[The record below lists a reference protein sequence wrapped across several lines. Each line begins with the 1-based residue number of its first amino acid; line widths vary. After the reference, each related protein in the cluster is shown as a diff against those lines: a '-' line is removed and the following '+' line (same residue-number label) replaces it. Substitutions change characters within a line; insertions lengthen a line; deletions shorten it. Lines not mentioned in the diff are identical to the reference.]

1 MDLYICGKRT
11 YEYVFESISKLNR
24 EGSIFLE
31 SVGGSIGRGIE
42 VATILNQ
49 IGIEIKS
56 IKLQPIKIGGIDT
69 HLSEIELNYG
79 KTESSSGESEFESLA
94 NDFISIEF
102 PVYHLLLDWWLYC
115 ASDLKITAHNNE
127 ELLKLSDQEGNLT
140 FEIMAKD
147 DKDKEELKA
156 VLSRSGVFMPKNWE
170 DIAKEIS
177 KYDDVILGIDTNIL
191 YNCSL
196 SEHFLPS
203 LSLIEPNE
211 YVHTPNWVLITVP
224 NSVMHELEGAANIRK
239 GGGLLAHDGRM
250 GFRALQE
257 IIELNQCA
265 DIQGVSTLII
275 GEANPILDTRV
286 EIQGLRQDL
295 YKLGTSKFTPR
306 KSSSGDMIIRD
317 QFKNF
322 IRQIN
327 FHKGIYFLTADKS
340 NAALAG
346 AEGLNPIYFWPG
358 ECYYEGK
365 YFSDIISKSQKDSR
379 DKKSTNL
386 VEEYTIKD
394 TPVKLKVPVGKLIY
408 EMAVEFGTISIEDKT
423 GKKVTLECD
432 RLGRTLD
439 GWFYR
444 RLEIKNKDYNILL
457 RKYKGKFNLK
467 IALDIWNKLKKSTG
481 MF

>member
-1 MDLYICGKRT
+1 MEKQSLLQDR
-11 YEYVFESISKLNR
+11 LNFGTVTN
-24 EGSIFLE
+24 GS
-31 SVGGSIGRGIE
+31 V
-42 VATILNQ
+42 
-49 IGIEIKS
+49 
-56 IKLQPIKIGGIDT
+56 
-69 HLSEIELNYG
+69 
-79 KTESSSGESEFESLA
+79 
-94 NDFISIEF
+94 SIEF
-102 PVYHLLLDWWLYC
+102 PIYHLLLDWWLYC
-115 ASDLKITAHNNE
+115 AGELKITAHSNE
-127 ELLKLSDQEGNLT
+127 ELFKLSEREGNLT
-140 FEIMAKD
+140 FEITAKN

-156 VLSRSGVFMPKNWE
+156 ALTRSDVFMPKNWE
-170 DIAKEIS
+170 DIIKEVS

-191 YNCSL
+191 YHCSL
-196 SEHFLPS
+196 SKHFLPS

-295 YKLGTSKFTPR
+295 YKLGMSKFTPR
-306 KSSSGDMIIRD
+306 KSSGRDMIIRD

-358 ECYYEGK
+358 ECYYKNK
-365 YFSDIISKSQKDSR
+365 YYSNIKSESQTNNR
-379 DKKSTNL
+379 DKKSTSFA
-386 VEEYTIKD
+386 EEYTIKD
-394 TPVKLKVPVGKLIY
+394 TSVKLKVPVGKLIY
-408 EMAVEFGTISIEDKT
+408 EMAVEFGTISIEDKR
-423 GKKVTLECD
+423 GEKVTLECD

-444 RLEIKNKDYNILL
+444 RLEIKNKDYNMFL

-467 IALDIWNKLKKSTG
+467 TASDIWNKLKKFTG
-481 MF
+481 IF